1 MSAMSAVSL
10 KPRSYNLSEILKI
23 KEEGFNL
30 NIPQNI
36 LDIINGIA
44 NQVGAPTY
52 IRTPQFHK
60 KPGFQKKRRRKPQE
74 INDEDWE
81 AVRNF
86 QATERV
92 EKEGLEKLL
101 STLRGALNKITDKNY
116 EGQKDVVMET
126 LDEINKNEA
135 FTDEE
140 NLNVSK
146 AIFEI
151 ASTNK
156 FYSGVYAQLFKDI
169 TGRFET
175 MNSVF
180 RNKFDSFL
188 TLFEEIEACDPNEDY
203 NKFCLINKNNENRR
217 ALSMF
222 FVNLMKQE
230 IVSKEAVIN
239 IIQNLQKKLTS
250 MITEEGNKSQVD
262 EISENLFI
270 FITNTNEELEDCDAW
285 EEIKGHVEEVSE
297 MSVKSQPS
305 ATNKSVF
312 KHLDILDEIN

>member
-1 MSAMSAVSL
+1 MSAIPAMSL
-10 KPRSYNLSEILKI
+10 KPRPYNLSDIMKI

-36 LDIINGIA
+36 LDMINMIA

-60 KPGFQKKRRRKPQE
+60 KPGFHKKRRRKPQE
-74 INDEDWE
+74 IDDEDWE
-81 AVRNF
+81 AMRNF

-116 EGQKDVVMET
+116 DGQKAVIMET
-126 LDEINKNEA
+126 LDEINKNEG

-146 AIFEI
+146 TIFEI

-156 FYSGVYAQLFKDI
+156 FYSSVYALLFKDI
-169 TGRFET
+169 TARFET

-180 RNKFDSFL
+180 RNKFESFL

-203 NKFCLINKNNENRR
+203 NKFCIINKNNANRR

-222 FVNLMKQE
+222 FVNLMKHE
-230 IVSKEAVIN
+230 IVSKEAIIN
-239 IIQNLQKKLTS
+239 IIQNLQKKMTA
-250 MITEEGNKSQVD
+250 MISEEGNKNQVD

-270 FITNTNEELEDCDAW
+270 FITNANEDLEDCDHW
-285 EEIKGHVEEVSE
+285 EQIVASVENITE

-305 ATNKSVF
+305 ITNKSIF

>member
-10 KPRSYNLSEILKI
+10 KPRSYNLSEFLKI

-36 LDIINGIA
+36 LDIINSIA

-52 IRTPQFHK
+52 NRTPQFHK

-74 INDEDWE
+74 INDDDWE

-92 EKEGLEKLL
+92 EKEGLDKLL

-116 EGQKDVVMET
+116 DGQKDVVMET

-135 FTDEE
+135 FTEEE

-156 FYSGVYAQLFKDI
+156 FYSAVYAQLFKDI
-169 TGRFET
+169 TCRFET
-175 MNSVF
+175 MNGVF
-180 RNKFDSFL
+180 RNKFNSFL
-188 TLFEEIEACDPNEDY
+188 KLFEEIEACDPNEDY

-230 IVSKEAVIN
+230 IVSKEAIVN
-239 IIQNLQKKLTS
+239 IIQNLQSKLST
-250 MITEEGNKSQVD
+250 MIIEEDNKSQVN

-270 FITNTNEELEDCDAW
+270 FITNTNEYLEELDVW
-285 EEIKGHVEEVSE
+285 QEIKSSVEEVSN
-297 MSVKSQPS
+297 MGVKSHPS
-305 ATNKSVF
+305 ITNKSIF